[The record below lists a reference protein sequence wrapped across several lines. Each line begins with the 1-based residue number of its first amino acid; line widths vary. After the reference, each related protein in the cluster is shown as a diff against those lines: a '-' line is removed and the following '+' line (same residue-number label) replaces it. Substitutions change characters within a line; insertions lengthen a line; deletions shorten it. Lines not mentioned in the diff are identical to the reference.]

1 MTTASGLP
9 AIRESVQWAV
19 LDAPGGSPALV
30 ALAQA
35 AVEHYAL
42 NYSKHPPGSPAR
54 RGPQDPQ
61 SAVHRDRRI

>member
-19 LDAPGGSPALV
+19 LDPPGGSLALV
-30 ALAQA
+30 ALAEA

-42 NYSKHPPGSPAR
+42 NYSKHAPAI
-54 RGPQDPQ
+54 GT
-61 SAVHRDRRI
+61 SALSGGLTVPADLAEF